1 MKTLSPSQENK
12 KKEDARIFQN
22 HLTTARGYLINN
34 GDTDSYTYGFNE
46 LAFWIPSKQQWITS
60 EQDFSV
66 TASDYYEAKQIF
78 FDKFKSYIN
87 RRFKLNYVNI
97 EYLWNQ
103 PQHIA
108 YSDIATTSLLSKTL
122 MANVEQLAFN
132 QEYDRG
138 NHKNLIAGSLHTRTQ
153 NPTSLIHLKTWWT
166 NLMANSHEPCS
177 TNLYLHHQSLR
188 NLHRRL
194 FPQSKF
200 PLPCYLS
207 CHGGGSK

>member
-97 EYLWNQ
+97 EYL
-103 PQHIA
+103 
-108 YSDIATTSLLSKTL
+108 
-122 MANVEQLAFN
+122 
-132 QEYDRG
+132 
-138 NHKNLIAGSLHTRTQ
+138 
-153 NPTSLIHLKTWWT
+153 
-166 NLMANSHEPCS
+166 
-177 TNLYLHHQSLR
+177 
-188 NLHRRL
+188 
-194 FPQSKF
+194 
-200 PLPCYLS
+200 
-207 CHGGGSK
+207 